1 MNMRSRRA
9 ISLIELLAVLSGCS
23 VVLGLTASLLHQTM
37 RAQSHTRDF
46 FDVERNA
53 QRLAR
58 QFRSDVH
65 AAAVDS
71 IDVDLAD
78 AGDGVLLQMELP
90 DGQSVAYQRAAE
102 KIIRIAS
109 QTDGPTARE
118 EYALSESIEID
129 VRELDA
135 PRRVELSITSSPP
148 QPSQEAPPSP
158 ASIRATPVNLKVDA
172 IPARDLRYAAPATS
186 AGEAT

>member
-1 MNMRSRRA
+1 MRRRRA

-65 AAAVDS
+65 AAAADS
-71 IDVDLAD
+71 IEVDAED
-78 AGDGVLLQMELP
+78 AGDGELLRIQLP

-109 QTDGPTARE
+109 QSDGPTARE
-118 EYALSESIEID
+118 EYALSETMEID

-135 PRRVELSITSSPP
+135 PQRYALSITSAPP
-148 QPSQEAPPSP
+148 QPSKESPPSP
-158 ASIRATPVNLKVDA
+158 ASIRATPVNLEVEA
-172 IPARDLRYAAPATS
+172 APARDLRYAAPATS
-186 AGEAT
+186 AGEGT

>member
-1 MNMRSRRA
+1 MNMSRRRG

-23 VVLGLTASLLHQTM
+23 IVLGLTASLLHQTM

-65 AAAVDS
+65 AAAADS
-71 IDVDLAD
+71 IDIDLAD
-78 AGDGVLLQMELP
+78 AGDGVLVQMELS
-90 DGQSVAYQRAAE
+90 DGRSIAYQRAAE

-109 QTDGPTARE
+109 QADGPTARE
-118 EYALSESIEID
+118 EYALSESMEID

-135 PRRVELSITSSPP
+135 PQRFVVSITTAPP

-158 ASIRATPVNLKVDA
+158 ASIRATPVNLQVEA
-172 IPARDLRYAAPATS
+172 TPARDLRYSAPAAH

>member
-1 MNMRSRRA
+1 MRRRHG

-46 FDVERNA
+46 FDIERNA

-58 QFRSDVH
+58 QFRSDIH
-65 AAAVDS
+65 SAAKDS
-71 IDVDLAD
+71 IDDVDAE
-78 AGDGVLLQMELP
+78 GFNDGELLRLLLP
-90 DGQSVAYQRAAE
+90 DGQTVSYQRAAD

-109 QTDGPTARE
+109 QMDAPTARE
-118 EYALSESIEID
+118 EFVLSELMEVD
-129 VRELDA
+129 VREADS
-135 PRRVELSITSSPP
+135 PQRFVLSIISTPLQPSHAATSSP
-148 QPSQEAPPSP
+148 AN
-158 ASIRATPVNLKVDA
+158 IRAATVNLEVEA
-172 IPARDLRYAAPATS
+172 TPARDLRYAVPVTN